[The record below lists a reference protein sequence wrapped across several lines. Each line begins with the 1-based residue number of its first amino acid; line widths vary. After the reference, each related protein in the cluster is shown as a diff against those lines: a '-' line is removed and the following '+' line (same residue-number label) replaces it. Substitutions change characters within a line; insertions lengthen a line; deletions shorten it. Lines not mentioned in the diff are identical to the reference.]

1 MAESDPRPN
10 PAGAGG
16 TAIGRVLAVNVGTA
30 LPLVVAGAG
39 TEAVVMS
46 AIRKH
51 PLSTLHHPIAVGVH
65 RLGMAGDEQVDRSI
79 HGGPDRA
86 VYAYPI
92 EHYTWWN
99 TRRREAGVE
108 EADRPLAFGALG
120 ENLTTQ
126 GLLESGLWVGDRL
139 QIGEV
144 EFVVKGPRQPCY
156 KLNAALGYAHG
167 VRDMQ
172 HSGFTGVYLGVL
184 HPGVLRAGDSLI
196 LTPGAREIPLESLI
210 HRDDKHDRQIPR

>member
-16 TAIGRVLAVNVGTA
+16 TAVGRVLAVNVGTA

-39 TEAVVMS
+39 CEAVVLS
-46 AIRKH
+46 GVRKH

-65 RLGMAGDEQVDRSI
+65 RLGLAGDEQVDRTV

-99 TRRREAGVE
+99 TRRRDAGVE
-108 EADRPLAFGALG
+108 ESERPLAFGAMG

-126 GLLESGLWVGDRL
+126 GLLESALWVDDRL
-139 QIGEV
+139 LIGDV
-144 EFVVKGPRQPCY
+144 ELVVNAPRRPCY
-156 KLNAALGYAHG
+156 KFNAAMGYAHAA
-167 VRDMQ
+167 RDMLE
-172 HSGFTGVYLGVL
+172 SSFSGVYLGVIQ
-184 HPGVLRAGDSLI
+184 PGVLRAGDAVILI
-196 LTPGAREIPLESLI
+196 PGPRDVPLNTLL
-210 HRDDKHDRQIPR
+210 HRNGRQISR

>member
-16 TAIGRVLAVNVGTA
+16 TAVGRVLAVNVGTA

-39 TEAVVMS
+39 CEAVVLS
-46 AIRKH
+46 GVRKH

-65 RLGMAGDEQVDRSI
+65 RLGLAGDEQVDRTV

-108 EADRPLAFGALG
+108 ESERPLAFGAMG

-126 GLLESGLWVGDRL
+126 GLLETALLLGDRL
-139 QIGEV
+139 RIGEV
-144 EFVVKGPRQPCY
+144 ELVVSAPRLPCY
-156 KLNAALGYAHG
+156 KLNAVMGYANA
-167 VRDMQ
+167 VRDMTR
-172 HSGFTGVYLGVL
+172 SGFSGVYLSVARAGVI
-184 HPGVLRAGDSLI
+184 RAGDTVVLAAGPRAVP
-196 LTPGAREIPLESLI
+196 LHGRHRRESA
-210 HRDDKHDRQIPR
+210 

>member
-10 PAGAGG
+10 PAGTGG

-65 RLGMAGDEQVDRSI
+65 RLGLAGDEQVDRSV

-108 EADRPLAFGALG
+108 ESERPLAFGAMG

-139 QIGEV
+139 LIGDV
-144 EFVVKGPRQPCY
+144 ELVVKAPRHPCD
-156 KLNAALGYAHG
+156 KFNAAMGYAHAA
-167 VRDMQ
+167 RHMQ
-172 HSGFTGVYLGVL
+172 DSGFSGVYLGVTQ
-184 HPGVLRAGDSLI
+184 PGVLRAGDSLM
-196 LTPGAREIPLESLI
+196 LVPGPRDVPLGSLL
-210 HRDDKHDRQIPR
+210 HPNGRQIPR

>member
-1 MAESDPRPN
+1 MAEYDPRPN

-16 TAIGRVLAVNVGTA
+16 AATGRVLAVNVGTA

-39 TEAVVMS
+39 TEAVVLS

-65 RLGMAGDEQVDRSI
+65 RLGLAGDEQADLTI
-79 HGGPDRA
+79 HGGLDKA

-108 EADRPLAFGALG
+108 EAERPLAFGAMG

-126 GLLESGLWVGDRL
+126 GLLESALWIRDRIH
-139 QIGEV
+139 IGEV
-144 EFVVKGPRQPCY
+144 EFIVEAPRQPCY
-156 KLNAALGYAHG
+156 KLNAVMGYAHAM
-167 VRDMQ
+167 RDMLQ
-172 HSGFTGVYLGVL
+172 SGFSGMYLSVAM
-184 HPGVLRAGDSLI
+184 PGVIRAGDI
-196 LTPGAREIPLESLI
+196 ATVIPGPREVSVESI
-210 HRDDKHDRQIPR
+210 SRHGHR

>member
-16 TAIGRVLAVNVGTA
+16 AAVGRVLAVNVGTA

-65 RLGMAGDEQVDRSI
+65 RLGMAGDEQVDRSV

-108 EADRPLAFGALG
+108 EAERPLAFGAMG
-120 ENLTTQ
+120 ENLTIQ
-126 GLLESGLWVGDRL
+126 GLLEAALWVGDRL
-139 QIGEV
+139 RIGEV
-144 EFVVKGPRQPCY
+144 EFVVESPRKPCY
-156 KLNAALGYAHG
+156 KFNAVMGYAHA
-167 VRDMQ
+167 VRDMAD
-172 HSGFTGVYLGVL
+172 SGFSGVYLSVAR
-184 HPGVLRAGDSLI
+184 PGVIRAGDGMV
-196 LTPGAREIPLESLI
+196 LTPGPRRVPLHGL
-210 HRDDKHDRQIPR
+210 DRRSHA

>member
-1 MAESDPRPN
+1 VAESDPRPN
-10 PAGAGG
+10 PMGTGG
-16 TAIGRVLAVNVGTA
+16 PAVRRVLAVNVGTA

-51 PLSTLHHPIAVGVH
+51 PLSTQHHPIAVGVH
-65 RLGMAGDEQVDRSI
+65 RLGMAGDEQVDRTV

-108 EADRPLAFGALG
+108 EAERPLAFGAMG

-126 GLLESGLWVGDRL
+126 GLLETALWVGDHL
-139 QIGEV
+139 YIGDV
-144 EFVVKGPRQPCY
+144 EFVVKSTRRPCF
-156 KLNAALGYAHG
+156 KLNAALGYAHA
-167 VRDMQ
+167 VRDMTR
-172 HSGFTGVYLGVL
+172 SGFSGVYLGVAR
-184 HPGVLRAGDSLI
+184 PGVIRAGDGVVLV
-196 LTPGAREIPLESLI
+196 PGPREVSLESLN
-210 HRDDKHDRQIPR
+210 RRENA

>member
-1 MAESDPRPN
+1 VAESDPRPN

-16 TAIGRVLAVNVGTA
+16 TAVGRVLAVNVGVA

-39 TEAVVMS
+39 TEAIVMS

-65 RLGMAGDEQVDRSI
+65 RLGLAGDEQVDRAI
-79 HGGPDRA
+79 HGGPGRA

-99 TRRREAGVE
+99 ARRREAGVE
-108 EADRPLAFGALG
+108 EAERPLAFGALG

-126 GLLESGLWVGDRL
+126 GLVETALWVGDR
-139 QIGEV
+139 IRVGEV
-144 EFVVKGPRQPCY
+144 ELVVESPRRPCY
-156 KLNAALGYAHG
+156 KLNAAMGYAQA
-167 VRDMQ
+167 VRDMRQ
-172 HSGFTGVYLGVL
+172 SGFSGVYLSVAR
-184 HPGVLRAGDSLI
+184 PGVIRAGDNMV
-196 LTPGAREIPLESLI
+196 LTPGP
-210 HRDDKHDRQIPR
+210 RQIPMSCLHQRSSA

>member
-10 PAGAGG
+10 SAGAGG
-16 TAIGRVLAVNVGTA
+16 TAVGRVLAVNVGSA

-65 RLGMAGDEQVDRSI
+65 RMGLAGDEQVDRTV
-79 HGGPDRA
+79 HGGPGKA

-92 EHYTWWN
+92 EHYSWWN
-99 TRRREAGVE
+99 ARRREAGVE
-108 EADRPLAFGALG
+108 EAERPLAFGALG

-126 GLLESGLWVGDRL
+126 GLVELSLWVGDRL
-139 QIGEV
+139 HIGDV
-144 EFVVKGPRQPCY
+144 ELVVESPRRPCY
-156 KLNAALGYAHG
+156 KLNAVMGYAHA
-167 VRDMQ
+167 VRQMMQ
-172 HSGFTGVYLGVL
+172 SGYSGVYLSVVR
-184 HPGVLRAGDSLI
+184 PGVIRAGDTMV
-196 LTPGAREIPLESLI
+196 LTAGP
-210 HRDDKHDRQIPR
+210 RQVSIAMVNRRQNA

>member
-10 PAGAGG
+10 SAGAGG
-16 TAIGRVLAVNVGTA
+16 TAVGRVLAVNVGTA

-65 RLGMAGDEQVDRSI
+65 RMGLAGDEQVDRTV
-79 HGGPDRA
+79 HGGPGKA

-92 EHYTWWN
+92 EHYSWWN
-99 TRRREAGVE
+99 ARRREAGVE
-108 EADRPLAFGALG
+108 EAERPLAFGALG

-126 GLLESGLWVGDRL
+126 GLVELSLWVGDRL
-139 QIGEV
+139 HIGDV
-144 EFVVKGPRQPCY
+144 ELVVESPRRPCY
-156 KLNAALGYAHG
+156 KLNAVMGYAHA
-167 VRDMQ
+167 VRQMMQ
-172 HSGFTGVYLGVL
+172 SGYSGVYLSVVR
-184 HPGVLRAGDSLI
+184 PGVIRAGDTMV
-196 LTPGAREIPLESLI
+196 LTAGP
-210 HRDDKHDRQIPR
+210 RQVSIAMVNRRQNA

>member
-1 MAESDPRPN
+1 MAEYDPRPN

-16 TAIGRVLAVNVGTA
+16 AATGRVLAVNVGTA

-39 TEAVVMS
+39 TEAVVLS

-65 RLGMAGDEQVDRSI
+65 RLGLAGDEQADLTI
-79 HGGPDRA
+79 HGGLDKA

-108 EADRPLAFGALG
+108 EAERPLAFGAMG

-126 GLLESGLWVGDRL
+126 GLLESALWIRDRIH
-139 QIGEV
+139 IGEV
-144 EFVVKGPRQPCY
+144 ELIVEAPRQPCY
-156 KLNAALGYAHG
+156 KLNAVMGYAHA
-167 VRDMQ
+167 VRDMLQ
-172 HSGFTGVYLGVL
+172 SGFSGMYLSVAM
-184 HPGVLRAGDSLI
+184 PGVIRAGDTATVI
-196 LTPGAREIPLESLI
+196 PGPREVSVESI
-210 HRDDKHDRQIPR
+210 SRHGHR

>member
-1 MAESDPRPN
+1 MAESDPRPS

-16 TAIGRVLAVNVGTA
+16 TAVGRVLAVNVGTA

-65 RLGMAGDEQVDRSI
+65 RLGLAGDEQVDRSV

-108 EADRPLAFGALG
+108 EAERPLAFGAMG

-126 GLLESGLWVGDRL
+126 GLLEISLWVGDRL
-139 QIGEV
+139 RIGEV
-144 EFVVKGPRQPCY
+144 ELVVQAPRRPCY
-156 KLNAALGYAHG
+156 KFNAVMGYAQA
-167 VRDMQ
+167 VRDMVG
-172 HSGFTGVYLGVL
+172 SGFSGVYLSVAHAGVI
-184 HPGVLRAGDSLI
+184 RAGDTMT
-196 LTPGAREIPLESLI
+196 LTAGPRHVSLESL
-210 HRDDKHDRQIPR
+210 RRPQNA

>member
-10 PAGAGG
+10 SAGADG
-16 TAIGRVLAVNVGTA
+16 TAVGRVLAVNVGTA

-46 AIRKH
+46 GIRKH

-65 RLGMAGDEQVDRSI
+65 RLGMAGDEQVDRTV
-79 HGGPDRA
+79 HGGPGRA

-99 TRRREAGVE
+99 ARRREAGVE
-108 EADRPLAFGALG
+108 EAERPLAFGAMG

-126 GLLESGLWVGDRL
+126 GLLEVSLWVGDRVR
-139 QIGEV
+139 IGEV
-144 EFVVKGPRQPCY
+144 EFVVESPRRPCE
-156 KLNAALGYAHG
+156 KLNAVMGYAQA
-167 VRDMQ
+167 VRDMTR
-172 HSGFTGVYLGVL
+172 SGFSGVYLSVAR
-184 HPGVLRAGDSLI
+184 PGVLRAGDTMV
-196 LTPGAREIPLESLI
+196 LTPG
-210 HRDDKHDRQIPR
+210 PRRVSVECLNGHPSV

>member
-1 MAESDPRPN
+1 M
-10 PAGAGG
+10 
-16 TAIGRVLAVNVGTA
+16 GTA

-51 PLSTLHHPIAVGVH
+51 PQHPASPYRVGVH
-65 RLGMAGDEQVDRSI
+65 RLGMAGDEQVDRTV

-108 EADRPLAFGALG
+108 EAERPLAFGAMG

-126 GLLESGLWVGDRL
+126 GLLEPHCGWETACDIGD
-139 QIGEV
+139 V
-144 EFVVKGPRQPCY
+144 EFVVKSTRRPCF
-156 KLNAALGYAHG
+156 KPNAALGYA
-167 VRDMQ
+167 VRCARHDPQ
-172 HSGFTGVYLGVL
+172 CFWVYCVAR
-184 HPGVLRAGDSLI
+184 PGVMYGCDGVVLVPGPRGSVARKLIGGKTPEFSAELFPRYSQAGEPAFL
-196 LTPGAREIPLESLI
+196 LMF
-210 HRDDKHDRQIPR
+210 

>member
-10 PAGAGG
+10 HAGGGG
-16 TAIGRVLAVNVGTA
+16 TAVGRVLAVNVGTA

-65 RLGMAGDEQVDRSI
+65 QRGLAGDEQVDRSV
-79 HGGPDRA
+79 HGGPGRA

-99 TRRREAGVE
+99 TRRRAAGVE
-108 EADRPLAFGALG
+108 EAERPLAFGAMG
-120 ENLTTQ
+120 ENLTIQ
-126 GLLESGLWVGDRL
+126 GLLETSLWVGDRL
-139 QIGEV
+139 RIGEV
-144 EFVVKGPRQPCY
+144 EFVVESPRRPCY
-156 KLNAALGYAHG
+156 KLNAVMGYAQA
-167 VRDMQ
+167 VRDMAET
-172 HSGFTGVYLGVL
+172 GFSGVYLSVARAGVI
-184 HPGVLRAGDSLI
+184 RAGDNLVLSAGPREVSLKC
-196 LTPGAREIPLESLI
+196 LNR
-210 HRDDKHDRQIPR
+210 RQDA

>member
-16 TAIGRVLAVNVGTA
+16 AAAGRVLAVNVGTA

-46 AIRKH
+46 AVRKH

-65 RLGMAGDEQVDRSI
+65 RLGLAGDEQVDRSV
-79 HGGPDRA
+79 HGGPNRA

-108 EADRPLAFGALG
+108 EAERPLAFGAMG

-126 GLLESGLWVGDRL
+126 GLVETALWVGDRL
-139 QIGEV
+139 RIGEV
-144 EFVVKGPRQPCY
+144 EFVVESPRRPGC
-156 KLNAALGYAHG
+156 KFNAVMGYAQA
-167 VRDMQ
+167 VRDMAR
-172 HSGFTGVYLGVL
+172 SGFSGVYLSVVRSGVI
-184 HPGVLRAGDSLI
+184 RAGDTMI
-196 LTPGAREIPLESLI
+196 LTPGPRRVSIACLAESAHRQASAR
-210 HRDDKHDRQIPR
+210 

>member
-10 PAGAGG
+10 SAGAGG
-16 TAIGRVLAVNVGTA
+16 TAVGRVLAVNVGTA

-39 TEAVVMS
+39 SEAVVMS

-65 RLGMAGDEQVDRSI
+65 RLGMAGDEQVDRAI
-79 HGGPDRA
+79 HGGPRRA

-99 TRRREAGVE
+99 ARRREAGVE
-108 EADRPLAFGALG
+108 EAERPLAFGALG

-126 GLLESGLWVGDRL
+126 GLLEARLWVGDRL
-139 QIGEV
+139 RIGEV
-144 EFVVKGPRQPCY
+144 EFVVESPRRPNC
-156 KLNAALGYAHG
+156 KLNAVMGYAHA
-167 VRDMQ
+167 VRDMART
-172 HSGFTGVYLGVL
+172 GFTGVYLSVAR
-184 HPGVLRAGDSLI
+184 PGVIRAGDTMV
-196 LTPGAREIPLESLI
+196 LTPGPRQLSLECLNERP
-210 HRDDKHDRQIPR
+210 HA

>member
-1 MAESDPRPN
+1 MAESDPRPS
-10 PAGAGG
+10 PMGAGG
-16 TAIGRVLAVNVGTA
+16 AAVGRVLAVNVGTA

-51 PLSTLHHPIAVGVH
+51 PLSTQHHPIAVGVH
-65 RLGMAGDEQVDRSI
+65 RLGMAGDEQVDRSV

-99 TRRREAGVE
+99 ARRREAGVE
-108 EADRPLAFGALG
+108 ESERPLAFGAMG

-126 GLLESGLWVGDRL
+126 GLLETALWVDDRL
-139 QIGEV
+139 CIGDV
-144 EFVVKGPRQPCY
+144 EFVVKSPRRPCY
-156 KLNAALGYAHG
+156 KFNAALGYAQA
-167 VRDMQ
+167 VRDMMR
-172 HSGFTGVYLGVL
+172 SGFSGVYLGVAR
-184 HPGVLRAGDSLI
+184 PGVIRAGDSLV
-196 LTPGAREIPLESLI
+196 LQPGPRTVSLASLN
-210 HRDDKHDRQIPR
+210 RCENA